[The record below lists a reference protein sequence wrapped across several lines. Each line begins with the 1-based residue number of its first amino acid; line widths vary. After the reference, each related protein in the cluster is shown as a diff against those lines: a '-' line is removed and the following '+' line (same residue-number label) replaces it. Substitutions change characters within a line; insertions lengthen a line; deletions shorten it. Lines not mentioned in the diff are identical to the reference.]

1 MNKQLTNPILII
13 ILFLLGFFGVNLL
26 KQELIEYFNNE
37 GYEVARTKHAVS
49 IVFNTI
55 YTLVSFY
62 FINKYQLLNLAGLGK
77 RFKLKNW
84 VLLIFPLYLALIN
97 YTSLDTVSY
106 ESIPGLDYILFFLW
120 ALSVGFS
127 EEFMLR
133 GFVQSLLLKHY
144 GNTKKGIYLSV
155 IGAAMI
161 FGLLHL
167 LKFDKGL
174 YGEIAQVLFATFIG
188 TMFGAI
194 LLRTNKLWPLIL
206 IHAIIDIFGNLDI
219 FEFAKEVVEKPT
231 IEEQLTNSIVV
242 TVVVLP
248 CFIYGLILL
257 RKVKVE
263 QIAEKIDQDN

>member
-1 MNKQLTNPILII
+1 MKNKLTNPIVITII
-13 ILFLLGFFGVNLL
+13 FLLGLFGFNYF
-26 KQELIEYFNNE
+26 KPELIDYLKDQGFEF
-37 GYEVARTKHAVS
+37 AKRKHLVT
-49 IVFNTI
+49 IIFNTF
-55 YTLVSFY
+55 YTLISFY
-62 FINKYQLLNLAGLGK
+62 FIKKYKLIDLAGLGK

-84 VLLIFPLYLALIN
+84 LLLIFPLYIALIN
-97 YTSLDTVSY
+97 YTSLED
-106 ESIPGLDYILFFLW
+106 IPYNTISGLDYILFFLW

-133 GFVQSLLLKHY
+133 GFIQSLFLKHY
-144 GNTKKGIYLSV
+144 GFSKKGIYYSV
-155 IGAAMI
+155 IGAALI

-174 YGEIAQVLFATFIG
+174 YGEITQVLFATFIG

-219 FEFAKEVVEKPT
+219 FKTANEVSEELT
-231 IEEQLTNSIVV
+231 IEAELTNSIVI
-242 TVVVLP
+242 TLVVLP

-263 QIAEKIDQDN
+263 QVVSKISE